1 MSAKV
6 YVETSVISYL
16 TSRPSRDLVTTANQ
30 QVTQEW
36 WQEQRGDF
44 ALYVSQLVIQE
55 ASVGDLSAVE
65 HRLQVLRELPLL
77 QVTEEAVKLAERL
90 VARRAVP
97 KKVVED
103 ALHIAIATVNGMDY
117 LLTWNF
123 KHIANAVM
131 RSKIETVCRDMGY
144 EPPVLATR
152 ADREMTYVGRCDCGR
167 SAPSA

>member
-30 QVTQEW
+30 QITQEW
-36 WQEQRGDF
+36 WQEQQGDF

-55 ASVGDLSAVE
+55 ASVGDVSAVE
-65 HRLQVLRELPLL
+65 QRLQVL

-90 VARRAVP
+90 VARSAVP
-97 KKVVED
+97 EKVVED
-103 ALHIAIATVNGMDY
+103 ALHIAIATVNGMEY

-131 RSKIETVCRDMGY
+131 RGKIEAVCRDVGY
-144 EPPVLATR
+144 EPAILCSPQELL
-152 ADREMTYVGRCDCGR
+152 GR
-167 SAPSA
+167 